1 MQAKKE
7 EVLIKVRIINF
18 ILFTLFALVQYNDPD
33 PYIWIMIYSYTA
45 ILCLLASFRKYY
57 KYLYIA
63 GAVISVLWSL
73 SLFQSIFFA
82 IKEFGANPIFS
93 INMVKE
99 KNVEEARE
107 SLGLLIVFLV
117 MIWKYYEAK
126 KHSKEQ
132 K

>member
-1 MQAKKE
+1 
-7 EVLIKVRIINF
+7 
-18 ILFTLFALVQYNDPD
+18 
-33 PYIWIMIYSYTA
+33 
-45 ILCLLASFRKYY
+45 
-57 KYLYIA
+57 
-63 GAVISVLWSL
+63 VISVLWSL